1 MSVVYV
7 DTSAFVALLWRRDRG
22 HEAVAAVYRSLR
34 DERARLVTADPVIAE
49 TATRLRY
56 DAGLGAALRFHRVI
70 RAATEVATL
79 TIRESDADLRDRAF
93 EVMRRYD
100 GLALSY
106 GDCVGAAV
114 AREVRADVIL
124 ALDDDFRIL
133 GFDLLPG

>member
-7 DTSAFVALLWRRDRG
+7 DTSAFIALLWRRDRS
-22 HEAVAAVYRSLR
+22 HEPVSATYRSLR
-34 DERARLVTADPVIAE
+34 EQRARLVTCDPVISE

-56 DAGLGAALRFHRVI
+56 DAGLDAALRFHRVI
-70 RAATEVATL
+70 RAATQAATL
-79 TIRESDADLRDRAF
+79 TIRESDADLRERAF

-106 GDCVGAAV
+106 ADCVGAAV
-114 AREVRADVIL
+114 ARELGADAVL